1 MNKLYP
7 LLLLVFITACRSAQK
22 SYSKGDY
29 ADAIEL
35 GIRQLQKDPADITT
49 SQIVKDAYT
58 LAVNRY
64 EGNIRTLS
72 AGSREDQYAK
82 IYEQYNRLQDLYE
95 TIQSSPAAAAY
106 VKPQNYAEYL
116 TTYRNKAAEVHI
128 NRADELMLINNKRA
142 YRDAYGEYKS
152 ALRYL
157 PKDRQ
162 LLRKRDS
169 AYDAALTKIVVV
181 PLQTNMPYGYGS
193 SFQLQRFQD
202 NIMRTLAYNM
212 NQDFV
217 KFYSEWEARS
227 NRIEPDQVMELALG
241 RIYLGQP
248 YDQSSRRQV
257 SKQVVVKETVYKP
270 DSVVKEY
277 ANVRAWITTTQRTLV
292 SEGELFIVL
301 RDLNNR
307 IVWDDRFTGQHQWQ
321 TRFAT
326 FTGDQRALSESDLNE
341 INNQQQQRIMP
352 REEEVLEELFR
363 QIEQDLQW
371 RLRNYFSR

>member
-1 MNKLYP
+1 MNKCY
-7 LLLLVFITACRSAQK
+7 LLLLLSFITACRSAQK

-49 SQIVKDAYT
+49 NQIVKDAYT
-58 LAVNRY
+58 LAVNRH
-64 EGNIRTLS
+64 ESNIRTLS
-72 AGSREDQYAK
+72 AGNREDQYAK

-95 TIQSSPAAAAY
+95 TIQASPAAAAY
-106 VKPQNYAEYL
+106 VKPQNYASYVE
-116 TTYRNKAAEVHI
+116 TYRNKAAEVHI
-128 NRADELMLINNKRA
+128 SRADELMVMKSKRA
-142 YRDAYGEYKS
+142 SREAYQEYKA
-152 ALRYL
+152 ALRYF

-169 AYDAALTKIVVV
+169 AYDAALTKIVIV
-181 PLQTNMPYGYGS
+181 PLQTNIPYGYSS

-202 NIMRTLAYNM
+202 NIMRTLTYNM

-227 NRIEPDQVMELALG
+227 NRIEPDQIMELALG

-248 YDQSSRRQV
+248 YDRSSRREV
-257 SKQVVVKETVYKP
+257 TKRVVVKETVYKP

-277 ANVRAWITTTQRTLV
+277 ATVRAWISSTQRTLV
-292 SEGELFIVL
+292 SEGELFITL

-307 IVWDDRFTGQHQWQ
+307 IIWDDRFTGQHQWQ

-326 FTGDQRALSESDLNE
+326 FTGDQRALSESDWNE
-341 INNQQQQRIMP
+341 VNQQQQQIVP